1 MKKQFAFILMGA
13 HYDPQTHQAVFE
25 TDDQLTY
32 IYTVPDLA
40 AAEALA
46 ARLAEQGVGA
56 IELCGAF
63 GPQGARCVSQAVQNS
78 IPVGYVTHLPEQDAV
93 YRAAFP
99 AQD

>member
-1 MKKQFAFILMGA
+1 MTFAFIIMGDF
-13 HYDPQTHQAVFE
+13 DPRQDRAAIHGGSARMVGVADLEQACE
-25 TDDQLTY
+25 
-32 IYTVPDLA
+32 
-40 AAEALA
+40 A
-46 ARLAEQGVGA
+46 ARELCAAGVEC

>member
-1 MKKQFAFILMGA
+1 MS
-13 HYDPQTHQAVFE
+13 
-25 TDDQLTY
+25 
-32 IYTVPDLA
+32 DLPAACA
-40 AAEALA
+40 AARALA
-46 ARLAEQGVGA
+46 EEGIGC

-78 IPVGYVTHLPEQDAV
+78 IPVGYVTHLPEQDVV